1 MRVVFLQDVTNVA
14 EAGEVKEVKRGFA
27 KNYLLP
33 KRLAAPARVQELSR
47 VAALKRVAAVGRQE
61 QQQGLDALGL
71 RVQGAVVTL
80 LQRAGPTGRLYGSV
94 TNAAIAES
102 LSQQV
107 SHVIDRRTIALG
119 EAIRQTG
126 EYPVKVRLGPEH
138 IYDVTVVVTT
148 EELLRQREQARLAA
162 EAAAAAAAL
171 AAAEAP
177 LVEAPT
183 VAVAAG
189 PEPSE
194 DEEDPRL

>member
-1 MRVVFLQDVTNVA
+1 MRVVFLQDVINVA
-14 EAGEVKEVKRGFA
+14 EAGEVREVKRGFA

-33 KRLAAPARVQELSR
+33 RKLAAPAVAQELAR

-61 QQQGLDALGL
+61 QQEGLDALGL

-94 TNAAIAES
+94 TNAAIAEA
-102 LSQQV
+102 LSQRV

-138 IYDVTVVVTT
+138 VYDVTVVVTT
-148 EELLRQREQARLAA
+148 EELLQQREQARQ
-162 EAAAAAAAL
+162 AAATAAAL
-171 AAAEAP
+171 ASKAMTDDESAETA
-177 LVEAPT
+177 VEGS
-183 VAVAAG
+183 G
-189 PEPSE
+189 PE
-194 DEEDPRL
+194 DEGVAPQ

>member
-33 KRLAAPARVQELSR
+33 KNLAAPARAQELAR
-47 VAALKRVAAVGRQE
+47 VAVLKRVAAVGRQE

-107 SHVIDRRTIALG
+107 SQVIDRRTIALG

-138 IYDVTVVVTT
+138 VYDVTVVVTT
-148 EELLRQREQARLAA
+148 EELLRQREQAR
-162 EAAAAAAAL
+162 EAAATKAAAAAL
-171 AAAEAP
+171 ASAEAEAAP
-177 LVEAPT
+177 VVEAAT
-183 VAVAAG
+183 AVA
-189 PEPSE
+189 EPE
-194 DEEDPRL
+194 DEGEVPQ